1 MSFEGF
7 PVGGWRTRTVP
18 VHREAGS
25 PAVLVVRSRGPLTNF
40 TITPVIDTPRVKRTG
55 GYLLRTWG
63 TAPHTFVLPGEY
75 THVKVARAGRE
86 SNGFA
91 RWSLDRIAVDALRP
105 LRGRVIGTGSEV
117 FSWRGSEGRFRFDF
131 TDKYSRN
138 SFGFFSFDDG
148 REDRLECD
156 GGTRGTATI
165 PGPGFVRIQSP
176 GTWTVNVVNPVP

>member
-18 VHREAGS
+18 VHRAAGS
-25 PAVLVVRSRGPLTNF
+25 PAVLVVRSRGPLTSF
-40 TITPVIDTPRVKRTG
+40 VITPVIDTPRVKRTG

-63 TAPHTFVLPGEY
+63 TAPHAFVLPGEY
-75 THVKVARAGRE
+75 THVEVERAGRE

-91 RWSLDRIAVDALRP
+91 RWSLDRIAVDELRP
-105 LRGRVIGTGSEV
+105 LRGRVIGTGSQV
-117 FSWRGSEGRFRFDF
+117 FIWRGSEGRFRFDF

-148 REDRLECD
+148 REDRLESD
-156 GGTRGTATI
+156 GDTRGTATI

-176 GTWTVNVVNPVP
+176 GTWTANVVDQPG